1 MLINMVMILAVTKH
15 VLEIHRWASMKLNSH
30 FRVTASPNYLGH
42 NLIGQTEN
50 AIQRAAFASIKRS
63 FSVNGLSI
71 TFTTLAS
78 WNVRI
83 KRLPETKYNVWNNLT
98 IFQTTYSFALSASFY
113 LSILYHSSKEEQ
125 KPTFIGCWIEGL
137 ALAVS
142 PTMIILLTLPLSSL
156 SVGEIVECRHC
167 PLTIYL

>member
-15 VLEIHRWASMKLNSH
+15 VFEIRCWASMKLNSH
-30 FRVTASPNYLGH
+30 FRVTALPNYLGH

-50 AIQRAAFASIKRS
+50 ATQRAAFASIKRS

-78 WNVRI
+78 WNMKI

-98 IFQTTYSFALSASFY
+98 IFQTTYSFALSVSFY
-113 LSILYHSSKEEQ
+113 LSILYHSSKKQ

-137 ALAVS
+137 TLAVS
-142 PTMIILLTLPLSSL
+142 PTMITLLTLPLSSL

>member
-1 MLINMVMILAVTKH
+1 MILAVTKH
-15 VLEIHRWASMKLNSH
+15 VFEIRCWASMKLNSH
-30 FRVTASPNYLGH
+30 FRVTALPNYLGH

-50 AIQRAAFASIKRS
+50 AIQRAALASIKRS

-78 WNVRI
+78 WNMKI

-98 IFQTTYSFALSASFY
+98 IFQTTYSFALSVSFY
-113 LSILYHSSKEEQ
+113 LSILYHSSKKQ

-137 ALAVS
+137 TLAVS
-142 PTMIILLTLPLSSL
+142 PTMITLLTLPLSSL

>member
-15 VLEIHRWASMKLNSH
+15 VFEIRCWASMKLNSH
-30 FRVTASPNYLGH
+30 FRVTALPNYLGH

-50 AIQRAAFASIKRS
+50 AIQRAALASIKRS

-78 WNVRI
+78 WNMKI

-98 IFQTTYSFALSASFY
+98 IFQTTYSFALSVSFY
-113 LSILYHSSKEEQ
+113 LSILYHSSKKQ

-137 ALAVS
+137 TLAVS
-142 PTMIILLTLPLSSL
+142 PTMITLLTLPLSSL